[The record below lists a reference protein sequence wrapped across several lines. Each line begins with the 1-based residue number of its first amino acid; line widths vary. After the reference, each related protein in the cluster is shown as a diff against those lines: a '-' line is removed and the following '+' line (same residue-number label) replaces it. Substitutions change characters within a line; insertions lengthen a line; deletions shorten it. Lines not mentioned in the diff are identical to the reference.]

1 MNNDTNF
8 KRYLKLDL
16 LPTPWCPGC
25 GNGIVLKT
33 ICQAFDELDLPKN
46 GTVVVSGIGCAGRS
60 AGFFDLDSVHTAH
73 GRAIPVA
80 EGIKYA
86 NDALNVVVVSG
97 DGDLIGI
104 GGNHLFQAIRRNT
117 NITVICYANEIYA
130 MTGGQVSPITPHN
143 TKTLTTPNGNPDRPA
158 DIQFLFKS
166 NNCFFART
174 TAYHLNHMRKCIVEA
189 LKFKGFSFVE
199 ARTMCIVNYGRR
211 LGYKNSNEMLL
222 HYKEFYKI
230 NDYAEALA
238 ENEIGIIKS
247 APRSSDTFP
256 SA

>member
-1 MNNDTNF
+1 MDNNSHF

-25 GNGIVLKT
+25 GNGIALKT
-33 ICQAFDELDLPKN
+33 ICQAFDELDLPKQ
-46 GTVVVSGIGCAGRS
+46 GTVVVSGIGCSGRS
-60 AGFFDLDSVHTAH
+60 AGFFDLDSVHSVH

-86 NDALNVVVVSG
+86 NDALSVVVVSG
-97 DGDLIGI
+97 DGDLLGI
-104 GGNHLFQAIRRNT
+104 GGNHLLHAIRRNT
-117 NITVICYANEIYA
+117 NITVICYANEIYG
-130 MTGGQVSPITPHN
+130 MTGGQVSPTTPHN
-143 TKTLTTPNGNPDRPA
+143 TKTLTTPQGNPDYPI
-158 DIQFLFKS
+158 DVQSLFKHR
-166 NNCFFART
+166 NCFFART
-174 TAYHLNHMRKCIVEA
+174 TAYHLNHMKKCFLEA

-230 NDYAEALA
+230 NDNAEELA
-238 ENEIGIIKS
+238 QNEIGILKS
-247 APRSSDTFP
+247 TPVS
-256 SA
+256 

>member
-1 MNNDTNF
+1 MNKNTHF
-8 KRYLKLDL
+8 KRYLKLDV

-33 ICQAFDELDLPKN
+33 ICQSFDELDLPKN

-73 GRAIPVA
+73 GRALPVA

-86 NDALNVVVVSG
+86 NDALTVVVVSG
-97 DGDLIGI
+97 DGDLLGI
-104 GGNHLFQAIRRNT
+104 GGNHLLHAIRRKT
-117 NITVICYANEIYA
+117 DITVICYANEIYA

-143 TKTLTTPNGNPDRPA
+143 TKTLTTPDGNPDYPT
-158 DIQFLFKS
+158 DIQSLFGYH
-166 NNCFFART
+166 NCFFART
-174 TAYHLNHMRKCIVEA
+174 TAYHLGHMKKCITEA

-199 ARTMCIVNYGRR
+199 VRTMCIVNYGRR

-222 HYKEFYKI
+222 NFKDVYKM
-230 NDYAEALA
+230 NDNAEELA
-238 ENEIGIIKS
+238 PDEIGII
-247 APRSSDTFP
+247 RVNTDGHR
-256 SA
+256 